1 MFRNPPSRLEP
12 GAFFS
17 RDERRRLAHLAAEYS
32 PRELLDNPRILE
44 DRSIE
49 YAFLTS
55 RLEGSTYSRKSAAIL
70 LKYGITDEK
79 PLSDA
84 LMLCDIWKTFQYV
97 ISTAQVQNVL
107 TKDFLCEL
115 HAIALGNHQLS
126 EKQQGTVHQERKA
139 IGGGA
144 RSREQ
149 LETELEHCL
158 SAARRIDDPFEKA
171 AGIHCG
177 LLRLRYFTAG
187 NRRTARLMETAVL
200 VNHGITPLFIEES
213 DMSSYPDAVLS
224 CCEREASANTRN
236 SSSAPS
242 SERSTAS
249 SIAGRPLKPPAGKT
263 ENASAGTAAENDRAE
278 NACRLERD
286 LRVLLC
292 PASTH
297 GLISG
302 SNIPWKRKITKTI
315 MHRSIFRS

>member
-97 ISTAQVQNVL
+97 ISTAQVRNVL

-126 EKQQGTVHQERKA
+126 EKQQAVR
-139 IGGGA
+139 A
-144 RSREQ
+144 RE
-149 LETELEHCL
+149 
-158 SAARRIDDPFEKA
+158 
-171 AGIHCG
+171 
-177 LLRLRYFTAG
+177 
-187 NRRTARLMETAVL
+187 
-200 VNHGITPLFIEES
+200 
-213 DMSSYPDAVLS
+213 
-224 CCEREASANTRN
+224 N
-236 SSSAPS
+236 SMRPNW
-242 SERSTAS
+242 
-249 SIAGRPLKPPAGKT
+249 SIALPRHAGLMIRLKRPPASIAVFF
-263 ENASAGTAAENDRAE
+263 ASGTSRPGIAA
-278 NACRLERD
+278 L
-286 LRVLLC
+286 
-292 PASTH
+292 P
-297 GLISG
+297 G
-302 SNIPWKRKITKTI
+302 SWRPRFW
-315 MHRSIFRS
+315 